1 MRTGLKKILDGIFHP
16 LGLNVERFFGKD
28 LDMIALVKIAKEQHI
43 DLLLDVGANT
53 GQFSKKIIEAG
64 FDKKVISFEPL
75 SSAYPMLLENAK
87 SVKNWEVFDRG
98 AVGDMDGN
106 IDINISMNSHSSSI
120 LQVNKQHT
128 DAAPSAAFI
137 DRESVPIR
145 KLDSL
150 ADKFS
155 AYQRILLKIDTQGFE
170 KNVLSGATQLLK
182 DKVKVIQLE
191 MSLLPLYDGVMP
203 FEQMVTYLHQLG
215 FRPLFYTPGYVDR
228 TTSQIQQLE
237 GYFIKKD

>member
-28 LDMIALVKIAKEQHI
+28 LDMIGLVKIAKEQQI

-75 SSAYPMLLENAK
+75 SSAYPTLQENAK
-87 SVKNWEVFDRG
+87 KITNWEVFERG

-120 LQVNKQHT
+120 LQINKQHT
-128 DAAPSAAFI
+128 DAAPSAAFV
-137 DRESVPIR
+137 DKESVPIR

-150 ADKFS
+150 AEKFS
-155 AYQRILLKIDTQGFE
+155 SFQRILLKIDTQGFE
-170 KNVLSGATQLLK
+170 KNVLAGATQLLK

-203 FEQMVTYLHQLG
+203 FEEMVAFLHNLG
-215 FRPLFYTPGYVDR
+215 FEPLFYTPGYIDR